1 MRYSFIAEYKGITT
15 LIEAEHCTTH
25 DLAEMFVN
33 FMRACT
39 FSEDAIAAALAS
51 TDIVSAYLDQPEEPE
66 DH

>member
-25 DLAEMFVN
+25 DLAEMFIN
-33 FMRACT
+33 FLRACT
-39 FSEDAIAAALAS
+39 FSEDVIAAALAS
-51 TDIVSAYLDQPEEPE
+51 TDLVSTYLDQQE